1 MLPGDPFAQDLNG
14 KWFANAWRLLFC
26 QNRQQK
32 QWFKLLN
39 PHDPH
44 VLDESLPIYL
54 GYSYSPCLDKATNLK
69 ENLNLFSGLLLE
81 VQILSQLS
89 QNMQLLLQEMVKN
102 LRSGR
107 ENT

>member
-1 MLPGDPFAQDLNG
+1 MSGQS
-14 KWFANAWRLLFC
+14 
-26 QNRQQK
+26 
-32 QWFKLLN
+32 
-39 PHDPH
+39 HM
-44 VLDESLPIYL
+44 V
-54 GYSYSPCLDKATNLK
+54 NLK